1 MTRPLAD
8 EGLPGAQAAVV
19 FPDGTVWSGA
29 AGEANRQSGE
39 DVTTETRFPIASITK
54 LFTATAIL
62 RLAERGEL
70 SLDDTVTAWVPDDA
84 VDRRVTIRQL
94 LSHTSGLPG
103 EAESTCEPGTCV
115 NYSGVGYGLLG
126 RVIETVT
133 GDTLAHAYRTEIL
146 DPIALTSTVLG
157 TQEAVDGPLAT
168 GHDPEG
174 PLEPAD
180 ITVSQAFPSGEG
192 NIGSSGAIVST
203 ARDVA
208 VFAAELFRGKLLE
221 PQTMTEMLDFDTS
234 MGLAGSDECRAYGL
248 GALRKS
254 VNTEFGMAWGHNG
267 IVKGFTAAVGYY
279 PGYDIAVAVLV
290 NATGIGGGAQA
301 IEALLALELIDEQPP
316 VDPDRGR
323 GRCEQD
329 VYTIRPDGSHLANI
343 TNDPRIEW
351 FVTWS
356 PDSRRLMFATA
367 LEDNDDLYVIDR
379 AGSRLERVTETPGLD
394 GAASWSPDS
403 ARIVF
408 ERERLGEFVLYTAA
422 ADGSNPERL
431 VAGRLPAWSPRG
443 DTIAYSRPRPDG
455 DMDLWLIGDD
465 GTNARPLVAEDGDEL
480 WASWSPDASAIAFTV
495 GGTLAIVDRR
505 HGDDHGDRRRP

>member
-1 MTRPLAD
+1 MAFVRRHHWLTSAVAVLVVASGCAGATSGEPLVLTEDLGARLQATLDASVAD

-29 AGEANRQSGE
+29 AGDANRQTGE

-70 SLDDTVTAWVPDDA
+70 SLDDTVTAWVPDEA
-84 VDRRVTIRQL
+84 VDRRVTVRQL

-126 RVIETVT
+126 RVIEAVT

-180 ITVSQAFPSGEG
+180 ITVRRTFPSGEG

-208 VFAAELFRGKLLE
+208 VFAAELFRGELLE
-221 PQTMTEMLDFDTS
+221 AQTMSEMLDFETS
-234 MGLAGSDECRAYGL
+234 LDLAGADECRAHGL
-248 GALRKS
+248 GVLRES
-254 VNTEFGMAWGHNG
+254 ANTEFGLAWGHNG
-267 IVKGFTAAVGYY
+267 IVNGFTAAVRYY

-301 IEALLALELIDEQPP
+301 TEALLA
-316 VDPDRGR
+316 G
-323 GRCEQD
+323 CCS
-329 VYTIRPDGSHLANI
+329 TSSH
-343 TNDPRIEW
+343 R
-351 FVTWS
+351 S
-356 PDSRRLMFATA
+356 
-367 LEDNDDLYVIDR
+367 
-379 AGSRLERVTETPGLD
+379 TP
-394 GAASWSPDS
+394 
-403 ARIVF
+403 
-408 ERERLGEFVLYTAA
+408 T
-422 ADGSNPERL
+422 
-431 VAGRLPAWSPRG
+431 
-443 DTIAYSRPRPDG
+443 
-455 DMDLWLIGDD
+455 
-465 GTNARPLVAEDGDEL
+465 VAEDGACRMCTRSDPTAVASPTSRTTRVPSGPSPGHPTAADSCSRPRSTTTTISTSSTATASGLEQVTEHAGARWRGEL
-480 WASWSPDASAIAFTV
+480 VPRRCA
-495 GGTLAIVDRR
+495 DRLR
-505 HGDDHGDRRRP
+505 TRTFR

>member
-1 MTRPLAD
+1 M
-8 EGLPGAQAAVV
+8 
-19 FPDGTVWSGA
+19 
-29 AGEANRQSGE
+29 
-39 DVTTETRFPIASITK
+39 
-54 LFTATAIL
+54 
-62 RLAERGEL
+62 
-70 SLDDTVTAWVPDDA
+70 
-84 VDRRVTIRQL
+84 TIRQL

-126 RVIETVT
+126 RVIEAVT

-180 ITVSQAFPSGEG
+180 ITVSRAFPSGEG

-221 PQTMTEMLDFDTS
+221 PETMTEMLDFDTS
-234 MGLAGSDECRAYGL
+234 RGLAGSDECRAYGL

-301 IEALLALELIDEQPP
+301 IEALLALELIDENRPSTRTAAVVGASRTSTP
-316 VDPDRGR
+316 SDPTAATSPTSRMTLASSGSSPGHPTAVDSCSGPRSKTT
-323 GRCEQD
+323 
-329 VYTIRPDGSHLANI
+329 TISTSSTERDPGSNES
-343 TNDPRIEW
+343 PRHR
-351 FVTWS
+351 
-356 PDSRRLMFATA
+356 DSTA
-367 LEDNDDLYVIDR
+367 RR
-379 AGSRLERVTETPGLD
+379 AGPPTVRGSSSNANVQANSCSTPRRRTNQTQSALSRVDSPLGLPEATP
-394 GAASWSPDS
+394 SP
-403 ARIVF
+403 
-408 ERERLGEFVLYTAA
+408 T
-422 ADGSNPERL
+422 P
-431 VAGRLPAWSPRG
+431 
-443 DTIAYSRPRPDG
+443 
-455 DMDLWLIGDD
+455 
-465 GTNARPLVAEDGDEL
+465 
-480 WASWSPDASAIAFTV
+480 
-495 GGTLAIVDRR
+495 
-505 HGDDHGDRRRP
+505 DHGPMGTWTSG